1 MTSGYQRVFDLLFCI
16 LRGGSDSLPYG
27 RSTRGLSCRAGG
39 SCVLASRRVGEWTA
53 GVAPVRAMWE
63 HRPRAARSPIYIRRL
78 DIQIFNVKCDC
89 LSLSSVLVRDWFGFV
104 KIGKLNRAG

>member
-1 MTSGYQRVFDLLFCI
+1 
-16 LRGGSDSLPYG
+16 
-27 RSTRGLSCRAGG
+27 
-39 SCVLASRRVGEWTA
+39 
-53 GVAPVRAMWE
+53 MWE

-89 LSLSSVLVRDWFGFV
+89 LSLSSLLVRDWFGFV